1 MSYSKKR
8 NHSSSCAKL
17 QIRDDDFTDVEYK
30 SKTQKKKE
38 ALALQVLGEKLL
50 KLSPK
55 QLENIDLP
63 AEIYDAVQFAKT
75 TRQHGALK
83 RQMQYIGA
91 LMRQIDPAPIQEAL
105 DNIAK
110 NKGSGKNSLK
120 H

>member
-8 NHSSSCAKL
+8 KESSSCAGLRIK
-17 QIRDDDFTDVEYK
+17 DNDFTDMEYK
-30 SKTQKKKE
+30 SKTQRKKE
-38 ALALQVLGEKLL
+38 ALALQALGEKLL

-55 QLENIDLP
+55 QLEEIDLP
-63 AEIYDAVQFAKT
+63 EEIYDAVRFAKT
-75 TRQHGALK
+75 TRKHGALK
-83 RQMQYIGA
+83 RQIQYIGA

-110 NKGSGKNSLK
+110 NKGSGKKILK